1 MTSSTAFSYTVSNI
15 IICERKTYNNEVQII
30 IVHYSTTVRYYCV
43 VLLILLMHGQDIM
56 DTQRHLAVTR
66 FHTAWRILNCLKIP
80 FRVSCIIITSDWK
93 KYIDQIRTEILSR
106 NLKWFQHQSMS
117 RYITWLQ
124 LLSFNFRGL
133 LPLS

>member
-15 IICERKTYNNEVQII
+15 IICERKTYNNEVQLII
-30 IVHYSTTVRYYCV
+30 LHYSTTVRYYCV

-56 DTQRHLAVTR
+56 DTQRHLAATR

-80 FRVSCIIITSDWK
+80 FTVSCIIITSDWK